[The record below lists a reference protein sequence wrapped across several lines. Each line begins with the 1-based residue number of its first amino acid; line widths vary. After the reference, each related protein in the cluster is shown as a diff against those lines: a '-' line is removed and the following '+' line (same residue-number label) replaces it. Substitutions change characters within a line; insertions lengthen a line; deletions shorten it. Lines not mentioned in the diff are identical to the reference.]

1 MENIIFIVVSFAIG
15 YGISFLLYKAK
26 IKLMDVQKKSLVD
39 KDVDRIL
46 NRAKSKAAKLQ
57 KLSDLKL
64 KEHETKAYNQMQMDL
79 KRRQS
84 DMDRKEK
91 EFENFEKKQLNS
103 FKSDE
108 EAIDEKIEEL
118 KNKEEQLNRHNER
131 LEGLEQKTVADKEQ
145 LKSKLE
151 SIAGMSQSQVK
162 EELKE
167 SLKAEVEKELAPMAL
182 QIEEN
187 VKKTA
192 NDQAKVILSQAIARY
207 ASEVSSERTVSIIDL
222 PNEDMKGR
230 IIGKEGRNI
239 RTFEAACGVDI
250 IVDETPGTVVISC
263 FDPVRREVAK
273 QTLARLME
281 DGRVHPARIEE
292 LVIKVRSELFSHIKD
307 LGEKA
312 CFEVGVYGLHHELS
326 NLLGHLKF
334 RTSGSQNL
342 YEHSIEVS
350 YIAGLLA
357 EELGASV
364 KSAKRA
370 GLLHDIG
377 LAVDYTIEGNHA
389 EVGAKLAK
397 KYNEKEHICE
407 AIATHEKE
415 VSNTLI
421 GNIVQAANKLSQ
433 SRPGARRASIAG
445 YISRLE
451 DLESIGNS
459 FSGVLKTHALQVG
472 KEVRVIVDGGQVTD
486 KQAQMLSSDISKKIE
501 REMSASGQVT
511 VNVLRE
517 IRVIGYAQ

>member
-1 MENIIFIVVSFAIG
+1 MENIIFILVSFGVG
-15 YGISFLLYKAK
+15 YVIAFFFYKAK
-26 IKLMDVQKKSLVD
+26 IKLMDIQKKGVVD
-39 KDVDRIL
+39 KEVDRII
-46 NRAKSKAAKLQ
+46 NRAKSKAAKMQ
-57 KLSDLKL
+57 KLSDMKL
-64 KEHETKAYNQMQMDL
+64 KEYEAKAYNQVQSDI

-91 EFENFEKKQLNS
+91 DFEKFEKKQLDS

-118 KNKEEQLNRHNER
+118 QNKEAQLTRHSER
-131 LEGLEQKTVADKEQ
+131 LESLEQKNLTEKEQ

-151 SIAGMSQSQVK
+151 SIAGMSQDQVK

-192 NDQAKVILSQAIARY
+192 NDQAKIILSQAIARY
-207 ASEVSSERTVSIIDL
+207 ASEVSAERTVSIIDL
-222 PNEDMKGR
+222 PNEEMKGR

-250 IVDETPGTVVISC
+250 IVDETPGSVVISC

-273 QTLARLME
+273 QTLAKLME

-292 LVIKVRSELFSHIKD
+292 LVIKVRNELFSHIKD

-312 CFEVGVYGLHHELS
+312 CFEVGVYGLHRELS
-326 NLLGHLKF
+326 NLIGQLKF
-334 RTSGSQNL
+334 RTRGSQNL

-357 EELGASV
+357 EELGVSV

-397 KYNEKEHICE
+397 KYNEKDHICE
-407 AIATHEKE
+407 AIASHEKE
-415 VSNTLI
+415 TSRTLM

-433 SRPGARRASIAG
+433 SRPGARRSSIAS

-459 FSGVLKTHALQVG
+459 FTGVLKTYALQVG
-472 KEVRVIVDGGQVTD
+472 KEIRVIVDGGQVTD

-501 REMSASGQVT
+501 REMSSSGQVI